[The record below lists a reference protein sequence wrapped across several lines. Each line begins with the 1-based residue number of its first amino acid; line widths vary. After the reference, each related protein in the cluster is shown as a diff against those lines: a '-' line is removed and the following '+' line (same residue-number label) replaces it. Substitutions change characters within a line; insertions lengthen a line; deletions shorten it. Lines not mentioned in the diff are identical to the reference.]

1 MIVYEGFIFF
11 LFSIVLIG
19 TSDGARGIRAADPF
33 HNRSEQFK
41 PLDEK
46 SCKNLDACLPKG
58 RIPEIFCWQSFEYA
72 YCAYNITQNK
82 DCYPDLVQIA
92 EHLLDVLRRN
102 GEFQRCGYYPDAN
115 SVVGFSFNSSRLDLV
130 PCYDFYIYRKIPFDI
145 ITGHRF
151 CHFFEDC
158 WRKTDPDC
166 DDTHRQLVCCAMVM
180 GSDKCR
186 KYRGRQSLD
195 IWRRIKEK
203 GDIDGCGSG
212 YDLETNFVSIN
223 LKYTDDLRCFDL
235 KSINGFAFSTNTQKA
250 SVIKGNSWFV
260 MLAIGIILILV
271 SV

>member
-102 GEFQRCGYYPDAN
+102 GEFQRCGY
-115 SVVGFSFNSSRLDLV
+115 S
-130 PCYDFYIYRKIPFDI
+130 
-145 ITGHRF
+145 GHRF